1 MSFSKPRS
9 QNRRPIERKNNIECR
24 LYDLDSA
31 ASYLGRAKSGV
42 RHLIYSGELPVVQMG
57 ERGRQY
63 IDIRDLED
71 FISEHKRRFTL

>member
-1 MSFSKPRS
+1 
-9 QNRRPIERKNNIECR
+9 
-24 LYDLDSA
+24 
-31 ASYLGRAKSGV
+31 V

>member
-31 ASYLGRAKSGV
+31 ASYLGRAKSGI
-42 RHLIYSGELPVVQMG
+42 RELIYAGRLPVVQLG
-57 ERGRQY
+57 EKGKQY
-63 IDIRDLED
+63 IDIQDLED
-71 FISEHKRRFTL
+71 FITKNKRRLI